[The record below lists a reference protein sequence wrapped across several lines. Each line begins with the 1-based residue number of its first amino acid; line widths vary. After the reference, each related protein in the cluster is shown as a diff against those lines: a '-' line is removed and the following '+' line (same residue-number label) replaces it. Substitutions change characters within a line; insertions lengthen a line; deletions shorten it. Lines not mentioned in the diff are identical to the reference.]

1 MTRPSAAPQ
10 GAKHSRSGAA
20 TSLARRAPLEAEIAC
35 RTGAWQAPAPRPR
48 PERSGRAGHTRHM
61 NDIVHNT
68 SASRFETRVDGLLCV
83 ADYRVRGDI
92 MIMPHT
98 EVPAALRGHG
108 IAAALVAAALDWA
121 RAHKLKVDPRC
132 SYVAS
137 YMRRHSETQD
147 LMAA

>member
-1 MTRPSAAPQ
+1 VQDRCLAGP
-10 GAKHSRSGAA
+10 GAK
-20 TSLARRAPLEAEIAC
+20 T
-35 RTGAWQAPAPRPR
+35 APR
-48 PERSGRAGHTRHM
+48 ERSGRAGHTRHM